1 MILFSIY
8 VDFLARILK
17 DFNQT
22 LYLFQVT
29 SICSFFNVGFVIQ
42 VEDSKNEKI
51 RMNIIPQMNIHEIY
65 KC

>member
-1 MILFSIY
+1 MIMCICLAYLEIY
-8 VDFLARILK
+8 MKRYDFVFYIYIDFLARILK

-42 VEDSKNEKI
+42 VED
-51 RMNIIPQMNIHEIY
+51 
-65 KC
+65 